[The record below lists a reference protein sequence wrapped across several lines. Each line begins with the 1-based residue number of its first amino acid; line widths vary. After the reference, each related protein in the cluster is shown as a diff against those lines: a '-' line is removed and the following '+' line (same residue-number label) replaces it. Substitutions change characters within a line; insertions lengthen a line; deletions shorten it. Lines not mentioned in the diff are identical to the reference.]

1 VVLAM
6 TESTA
11 IAIVSGASGGIGK
24 YVAQLLYEQ
33 GYQLFLIDINEQG
46 LAELSARYPNA
57 QTRALDLTDAEALEA
72 LCQEIEN
79 LDEELAL
86 AFINAGRV
94 IPAKVLNLNRSELQ
108 REIDLNLKSTM
119 TLNHACGIKMREQGR
134 GQIVT
139 TVSMAALV
147 ALPGSAAYSASKF
160 GLRGFLIAFRAEL
173 EPYGV
178 SVSMLLPSAIDTPML
193 RFEALN
199 RGSAL
204 NFISKPAHVEV
215 VGAVFKKAQKTKKL
229 EYYIPYR
236 DSIFGRLVCSFPA
249 MLTFMYPL
257 LSSLG
262 ERGRK
267 QFIKANHLD

>member
-1 VVLAM
+1 
-6 TESTA
+6 
-11 IAIVSGASGGIGK
+11 
-24 YVAQLLYEQ
+24 
-33 GYQLFLIDINEQG
+33 
-46 LAELSARYPNA
+46 
-57 QTRALDLTDAEALEA
+57 
-72 LCQEIEN
+72 
-79 LDEELAL
+79 
-86 AFINAGRV
+86 
-94 IPAKVLNLNRSELQ
+94 
-108 REIDLNLKSTM
+108 
-119 TLNHACGIKMREQGR
+119 MREQGR